1 MVSKSLLKPDIM
13 KFNQLKLSSL
23 ALAIAVLISS
33 CGGGSSKEESS
44 SDASSEFE
52 AAKEQ
57 VAADVSKV
65 LNDLPPPSEVPYMLM
80 NAGAEFDANIINGID
95 KMESYQSNEA
105 KAALNLGV
113 YATDIGYLASYGK
126 SELALDYMGECQ
138 KLAAPVGVAEAIDY
152 GMISRFEANMENK
165 DSLATIIN
173 EVMQKSGE
181 RLSELE
187 ELNSAALLLA
197 GSWIE
202 GVHISTS
209 IVNNYPDD
217 LPEESRTLI
226 LEPLVK
232 IVLDQKTSLTD
243 LLKVMRDVPK
253 TAEVS
258 NMIAELEKVKA
269 IYDGELAEVEKQISE
284 NTGGFILQPGTI
296 NNLSAEVRRIRS
308 TIVE

>member
-1 MVSKSLLKPDIM
+1 M

-23 ALAIAVLISS
+23 ALATAVLVSS

-65 LNDLPPPSEVPYMLM
+65 LSDLPPPSEVPYMLM
-80 NAGAEFDANIINGID
+80 NAGADFDQNIINGLD

-165 DSLATIIN
+165 DSLAVIIN

-181 RLSELE
+181 RLGELE

-202 GVHISTS
+202 GVYISTS

-232 IVLDQKTSLTD
+232 IVMDQKTSLAD
-243 LLKVMRDVPK
+243 LLQVMNDVPATDDIK
-253 TAEVS
+253 

-284 NTGGFILQPGTI
+284 NTGGFVLKPSTLD
-296 NNLSAEVRRIRS
+296 NLSAEVNRIRGS
-308 TIVE
+308 IIE

>member
-1 MVSKSLLKPDIM
+1 M

-23 ALAIAVLISS
+23 ALATAVLVSS

-80 NAGAEFDANIINGID
+80 SAGAEFDQNIINGIG
-95 KMESYQSNEA
+95 KIESYQSNET

-165 DSLATIIN
+165 DSLAVIIN

-181 RLSELE
+181 RLGELE

-202 GVHISTS
+202 GVYISTS

-232 IVLDQKTSLTD
+232 IVMDQKTSLAD
-243 LLKVMRDVPK
+243 LLQVMNDVPATDDIK
-253 TAEVS
+253 K
-258 NMIAELEKVKA
+258 MIAELEKVKS

-284 NTGGFILQPGTI
+284 NTGSFVLKPSTLD
-296 NNLSAEVRRIRS
+296 NLSAEVNRIRGS
-308 TIVE
+308 IIE

>member
-1 MVSKSLLKPDIM
+1 M

-23 ALAIAVLISS
+23 VLATAVLMSS
-33 CGGGSSKEESS
+33 CGGGGSKEES
-44 SDASSEFE
+44 SDASSEFD

-65 LNDLPPPSEVPYMLM
+65 LKDLPPPSEVPYLLM
-80 NAGAEFDANIINGID
+80 NAGAEFDPNIINSID
-95 KMESYQSNEA
+95 NMESYQSSES

-113 YATDIGYLASYGK
+113 YATDIGYLASYEK
-126 SELALDYMGECQ
+126 AEMALDYMGECQ

-152 GMISRFEANMENK
+152 GMISRFESNMENR
-165 DSLATIIN
+165 DSLASIIN
-173 EVMQKSGE
+173 EVMEKSGE

-202 GVHISTS
+202 GVYISTS
-209 IVNNYPDD
+209 IVNNYPED

-232 IVLDQKTSLTD
+232 IVMDQKTSLND
-243 LLKVMRDVPK
+243 LLQVMNDVPGTDDITSMK
-253 TAEVS
+253 
-258 NMIAELEKVKA
+258 AELEKVKA
-269 IYDGELAEVEKQISE
+269 IYDGELAEVEDQIAN
-284 NTGGFILQPGTI
+284 NTGDFVLQPSTLD
-296 NNLSAEVRRIRS
+296 NLSAEVSRIRAS
-308 TIVE
+308 IVE

>member
-1 MVSKSLLKPDIM
+1 M
-13 KFNQLKLSSL
+13 KFNQLKLASL
-23 ALAIAVLISS
+23 ALSAAVLVSS
-33 CGGGSSKEESS
+33 CGGGSQEKT
-44 SDASSEFE
+44 SDAGSEFD

-65 LNDLPPPSEVPYMLM
+65 LKDLPPPSEVPYLLM
-80 NAGAEFDANIINGID
+80 NAGAEFDPSLINSLD
-95 KMESYQSNEA
+95 KMAAYQNDGT

-113 YATDIGYLASYGK
+113 YATDIGYLASYEK

-138 KLAAPVGVAEAIDY
+138 KLAAPVGVASAIDY
-152 GMISRFEANMENK
+152 GMISRFEANMESK
-165 DSLATIIN
+165 DSLAAIIN

-197 GSWIE
+197 GSWVE
-202 GVHISTS
+202 GVYISTT
-209 IVNNYPDD
+209 IVNTYPED

-232 IVLDQKTSLTD
+232 IVIDQKTSLND
-243 LLKVMRDVPK
+243 LLQVMNDVP
-253 TAEVS
+253 ESDDVNS
-258 NMIAELEKVKA
+258 MRAELEKVKA

-284 NTGGFILQPGTI
+284 NTGSFVLKANTLD
-296 NNLSAEVRRIRS
+296 NLASEVSRIRAS
-308 TIVE
+308 IVN

>member
-1 MVSKSLLKPDIM
+1 M
-13 KFNQLKLSSL
+13 KFNQLKLASF
-23 ALAIAVLISS
+23 ALSAAVLISS
-33 CGGGSSKEESS
+33 CGGGGSQEKS
-44 SDASSEFE
+44 SDASSEFD

-65 LNDLPPPSEVPYMLM
+65 LKDLPPPSEVPYLLM
-80 NAGAEFDANIINGID
+80 NAGAEFDPTIVNSLD
-95 KMESYQSNEA
+95 KIESYQSDET

-113 YATDIGYLASYGK
+113 YATDIGYLASYEK

-152 GMISRFEANMENK
+152 GMIARFESNMENK
-165 DSLATIIN
+165 DSLTSVIN
-173 EVMQKSGE
+173 DVMQKSGE

-202 GVHISTS
+202 GVYISTT
-209 IVNNYPDD
+209 IVNTYPDD

-232 IVLDQKTSLTD
+232 IVIDQKTSLND
-243 LLKVMRDVPK
+243 LLQVMNDVPESE
-253 TAEVS
+253 AVN
-258 NMIAELEKVKA
+258 NMKAELGKVKA

-284 NTGGFILQPGTI
+284 NTGGFVLKPSTLD
-296 NNLSAEVRRIRS
+296 NLAAEVTRIRTS
-308 TIVE
+308 IVE